1 MRENKCKIS
10 RPFFY
15 DDGFTSKV
23 TNSQCAINVDVGA
36 GATSVH
42 VTNDFCLSKEL
53 VAEIRICSYVKMI
66 VFVTNFE
73 ENIKN
78 KLKMYIFA
86 KL

>member
-1 MRENKCKIS
+1 MNV
-10 RPFFY
+10 
-15 DDGFTSKV
+15 GV
-23 TNSQCAINVDVGA
+23 CAGV
-36 GATSVH
+36 TSVH
-42 VTNDFCLSKEL
+42 VANNFCLSKEL